1 MAVPMT
7 GQLSQNKLGQKLGE
21 KKKGT
26 NWVLMPARLPPTPV
40 IFGAGLSETFNSV
53 KLLLQNNHFDYKPCV
68 SN

>member
-26 NWVLMPARLPPTPV
+26 NWVLMPARLPPT
-40 IFGAGLSETFNSV
+40 
-53 KLLLQNNHFDYKPCV
+53 
-68 SN
+68 